1 MHQYFKKIGNN
12 IIRRLFHAFTFKIM
26 KKPMRNLILILVVSF
41 LPNLIFAQFSPTDDG
56 LTIIVTDGTND
67 GRNSQLQPPSDVN
80 LQDPIRPLGMTDAI
94 QAGAFLE
101 RPDYGITGFILI
113 FCVND
118 SIGGQQGTLDVK
130 GQIMNGVYRLIR
142 QKFIPNEAIPDGMT
156 PFRLSGTVF
165 FLGIS

>member
-1 MHQYFKKIGNN
+1 
-12 IIRRLFHAFTFKIM
+12 
-26 KKPMRNLILILVVSF
+26 MRNLILILISSF
-41 LPNLIFAQFSPTDDG
+41 LPALLFAQFSPTDNG

-101 RPDYGITGFILI
+101 RPQYGINGFLLI

-118 SIGGQQGTLDVK
+118 SIGGQQGTLNVK
-130 GQIMNGVYRLIR
+130 GQILNGVYRLIR
-142 QKFIPNEAIPDGMT
+142 QKFDPEGYYTRKFVPELKNLPDKYLFNPWEAPEHV
-156 PFRLSGTVF
+156 LKNA
-165 FLGIS
+165 GISLEKEKSLLSDS